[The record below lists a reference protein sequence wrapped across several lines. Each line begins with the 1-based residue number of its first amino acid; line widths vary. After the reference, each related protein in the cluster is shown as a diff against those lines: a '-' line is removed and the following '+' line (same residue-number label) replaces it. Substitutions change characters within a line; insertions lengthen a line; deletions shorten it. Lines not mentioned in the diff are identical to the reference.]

1 MHAGMKGEKKMKE
14 RITDIWGFVK
24 DPENMLALGT
34 ISALLYSVG
43 YFVRAFKR

>member
-1 MHAGMKGEKKMKE
+1 MKGEKKMKE

-34 ISALLYSVG
+34 ISAFLYSAG
-43 YFVRAFKR
+43 YFIRTFKR